1 MTQVEIEGELISL
14 REQVSKLRQRQE
26 LQQTK
31 LARWALAFFGVFF
44 VQFIFMG
51 ITWFTSGKANPGEYG
66 VALTFMFIAL
76 AFGSFAQPGGSV
88 WSRPK

>member
-1 MTQVEIEGELISL
+1 MTQDQIEGELTSL
-14 REQVSKLRQRQE
+14 REQVSKLQQRQE

-31 LARWALAFFGVFF
+31 LARWAVGFLG
-44 VQFIFMG
+44 IFLILTGFTFTLGRGDPG
-51 ITWFTSGKANPGEYG
+51 IYG
-66 VALTFMFIAL
+66 IAMTFMFLAL

>member
-1 MTQVEIEGELISL
+1 MTQDEIEGELISL

-31 LARWALAFFGVFF
+31 WARWAVGFLG
-44 VQFIFMG
+44 IFLVLTG
-51 ITWFTSGKANPGEYG
+51 ITFARGRADPGFYG
-66 VALTFMFIAL
+66 VAMTFMFLAL
-76 AFGSFAQPGGSV
+76 AFNSFAQPGGSI